1 MQQGRNATTAPMQTA
16 RPRASRSIG
25 IGGHLATP
33 PLPHHRA
40 YGSVPRRF
48 GGLGFDEVRHGDQA
62 HGTKAALAERLMQG
76 AGRTQTPRS
85 LRAIGRLKGRLPGN
99 PEMTQPS
106 DTSAHCPPLHP
117 GSASQSPP
125 YPGIK
130 QRKLATLAEA
140 EIACPSA

>member
-1 MQQGRNATTAPMQTA
+1 MALRLGDRGAVSGSRATA
-16 RPRASRSIG
+16 RRSRASPVVPQWSHYRNSVMAHSDPIG

-48 GGLGFDEVRHGDQA
+48 GGFGFDEVRHGDQA

-85 LRAIGRLKGRLPGN
+85 LRAIGRLEGRLPGN

-106 DTSAHCPPLHP
+106 DTSAH
-117 GSASQSPP
+117 
-125 YPGIK
+125 
-130 QRKLATLAEA
+130 
-140 EIACPSA
+140 